1 MKNILIIL
9 ISLFLYQGNASA
21 LVIGSDLN
29 EITIGANFS
38 GQDLLVFGAFYSDP
52 SLPRDAKGDVIIEV
66 KGPPQTVKVRKKK
79 SFYGFWLNNTEVTF
93 KEVPGFYYLTSTTEI
108 NDEIL
113 NKNNITLLTQQDTNN
128 IEWGNIRLTKDRRDF
143 LNAMKRNKNNL
154 DLFSVNNESSQIDIL
169 DGNLFKT
176 NIPIPNT
183 VPIGDYTVSVYLLI
197 NSELK
202 KDYSYGFKVKRIGIE
217 SMIYNLA
224 INYPLIYGLLAV
236 LVAGL
241 MGWISAEMFR
251 RLRKA

>member
-1 MKNILIIL
+1 MKNILTIL
-9 ISLFLYQGNASA
+9 ISLFLYQGSANA
-21 LVIGSDLN
+21 LVIGSDLD

-66 KGPPQTVKVRKKK
+66 KGPPQTIQVRRKK
-79 SFYGFWLNNTEVTF
+79 SFFGFWLNNTEVTF
-93 KEVPGFYYLTSTTEI
+93 REVPGFYYLTSTAEI
-108 NDEIL
+108 NDVVL
-113 NKNNITLLTQQDTNN
+113 AKNNITLLTPQDTQE
-128 IEWGNIRLTKDRRDF
+128 IEWGKIRMPKDRHDF

-154 DLFSVNNESSQIDIL
+154 DLFAINSDSTQIDIL

-183 VPIGDYTVSVYLLI
+183 VPIGNYTVSVYLLI

-202 KDYSYGFKVKRIGIE
+202 KDYKYGFKVKRIGIE
-217 SMIYNLA
+217 SMIHNLA
-224 INYPLIYGLLAV
+224 INFPLIYGLLAV
-236 LVAGL
+236 LLAGL

-251 RLRKA
+251 RLRKL

>member
-1 MKNILIIL
+1 MKNILTIL
-9 ISLFLYQGNASA
+9 ISLFLYQGSANA
-21 LVIGSDLN
+21 LVIGSDLD

-66 KGPPQTVKVRKKK
+66 KGPPQTIQVRRKK
-79 SFYGFWLNNTEVTF
+79 SFFGFWLNNTEVTF
-93 KEVPGFYYLTSTTEI
+93 KEVPGFYYLTSTAEI
-108 NDEIL
+108 NDEVL
-113 NKNNITLLTQQDTNN
+113 AKNNITLLTPQDTQE
-128 IEWGNIRLTKDRRDF
+128 IEWGKIRMPKDRHDF

-154 DLFSVNNESSQIDIL
+154 DLFAINNDSAQIDIL

-183 VPIGDYTVSVYLLI
+183 VPIGNYTVSVYLLI

-202 KDYSYGFKVKRIGIE
+202 KDYEYGFKVKRIGIE
-217 SMIYNLA
+217 SMIHNLA
-224 INYPLIYGLLAV
+224 INFPLIYGLLAV
-236 LVAGL
+236 LLAGL

-251 RLRKA
+251 RLRKL

>member
-1 MKNILIIL
+1 MKNILTIL
-9 ISLFLYQGNASA
+9 ISLFLYQGSANA
-21 LVIGSDLN
+21 LVIGSDLD

-66 KGPPQTVKVRKKK
+66 KGPPQTIQVRRKK
-79 SFYGFWLNNTEVTF
+79 SFFGFWLNNTEVTF
-93 KEVPGFYYLTSTTEI
+93 REVPGFYYLTSTAEI
-108 NDEIL
+108 NDEVL
-113 NKNNITLLTQQDTNN
+113 AKNNITLLTPQDTQE
-128 IEWGNIRLTKDRRDF
+128 IEWGKIRMPKDRHDF

-154 DLFSVNNESSQIDIL
+154 DLFAINSDSTQIDIL

-183 VPIGDYTVSVYLLI
+183 VPIGNYTVSVYLLI

-202 KDYSYGFKVKRIGIE
+202 KDYKYGFKVKRIGIE
-217 SMIYNLA
+217 SMIHNLA
-224 INYPLIYGLLAV
+224 INFPLIYGLLAV
-236 LVAGL
+236 LLAGL

-251 RLRKA
+251 RLRKL

>member
-1 MKNILIIL
+1 MKKILTIF

-66 KGPPQTVKVRKKK
+66 KGPPQTVQVRKKK
-79 SFYGFWLNNTEVTF
+79 SFFGFWLNNMEVTF

-108 NDEIL
+108 NDDIL
-113 NKNNITLLTQQDTNN
+113 NKNNITLLTQQDTND

-197 NSELK
+197 NSEL
-202 KDYSYGFKVKRIGIE
+202 
-217 SMIYNLA
+217 
-224 INYPLIYGLLAV
+224 
-236 LVAGL
+236 
-241 MGWISAEMFR
+241 
-251 RLRKA
+251 

>member
-66 KGPPQTVKVRKKK
+66 KGPPQTIKVRKKK

-154 DLFSVNNESSQIDIL
+154 DLFSINNESSQIDIL
-169 DGNLFKT
+169 DGIYLKLIYPFQT
-176 NIPIPNT
+176 L
-183 VPIGDYTVSVYLLI
+183 YLLVI
-197 NSELK
+197 IL
-202 KDYSYGFKVKRIGIE
+202 YQYT
-217 SMIYNLA
+217 Y
-224 INYPLIYGLLAV
+224 
-236 LVAGL
+236 
-241 MGWISAEMFR
+241 
-251 RLRKA
+251 